1 MSQFIEGTEGNDN
14 LTGGLENDTL
24 TGGLGNDTLLGV
36 EGDDLIFGGIARRDE
51 ELTGDNNT
59 IPGIEV
65 ISAEGGNDTLDG
77 GLGNDALYGEEGDD
91 LLLGRTGDDILYGGA
106 TRITTLPD
114 SPLVISTKIVG
125 GRDTL
130 EGGEGND
137 LYFISLNSG
146 GGSEVSDSAGEFDF
160 LIVQADNTDS
170 DGLLN
175 DLLAAFDPA
184 TYGDAAIELYS
195 PQADLVGLRKLG
207 TELILDIN
215 RDGIAEPANDLTVF
229 DFFDAEGNAGS
240 GSIEQINHLF
250 REDIITFFGGNPQ
263 EPADD
268 SPDGSGTN
276 VYRFFNNDT
285 GVHFYTAST
294 AERDTV
300 RNLDNFSFEG
310 TSYSGVDPLTGAG
323 EPTPVY
329 RFLNEDTGVHLYT
342 VSEAER
348 DAVEDLANFSFEG
361 EAFFAYETE
370 VDGSIPIYRF
380 FNPTTGAHFYTPS
393 ATERDNVENNLPEY
407 QSEGIAYYALPVES
421 EVI

>member
-1 MSQFIEGTEGNDN
+1 MSQFIEGTEGNDS

-77 GLGNDALYGEEGDD
+77 GLGNDALFGEEGDD
-91 LLLGRTGDDILYGGA
+91 LLLGGTGDDVLEGGA
-106 TRITTLPD
+106 NRITTLPD
-114 SPLVISTKIVG
+114 SSFPDFVISTEIVG

-146 GGSEVSDSAGEFDF
+146 GGSQISDSAGEFDGTY
-160 LIVQADNTDS
+160 IEADNTDGEAIRDS
-170 DGLLN
+170 FTP
-175 DLLAAFDPA
+175 AEVFVDPA
-184 TYGDAAIELYS
+184 TYGDAAIELSS
-195 PQADLVGLRKLG
+195 PQAGIVGLRKLG
-207 TELILDIN
+207 TELIIDIN
-215 RDGIAEPANDLTVF
+215 RDGIAEPANDLTIF

-240 GSIEQINHLF
+240 GSIEFINNLLW
-250 REDIITFFGGNPQ
+250 EDIITFFGGNPQ
-263 EPADD
+263 EPPDD
-268 SPDGSGTN
+268 SPDGSGTH

-310 TSYSGVDPLTGAG
+310 TSYRG
-323 EPTPVY
+323 
-329 RFLNEDTGVHLYT
+329 
-342 VSEAER
+342 
-348 DAVEDLANFSFEG
+348 
-361 EAFFAYETE
+361 
-370 VDGSIPIYRF
+370 
-380 FNPTTGAHFYTPS
+380 
-393 ATERDNVENNLPEY
+393 
-407 QSEGIAYYALPVES
+407 
-421 EVI
+421 